1 MPTMRTLEISKD
13 FTLDD
18 IHKIR
23 DYSYYR
29 RNEIGEEAYEKEAR
43 EDCLKGIAILN
54 QVKAQKS
61 TTPRAT

>member
-18 IHKIR
+18 IRKIR

-29 RNEIGEEAYEKEAR
+29 RNEIGEEAHEKEAR
-43 EDCLKGIAILN
+43 EDYLKGIAILN
-54 QVKAQKS
+54 QLKAQKS
-61 TTPRAT
+61 KTPRAT

>member
-18 IHKIR
+18 IRKIR

-43 EDCLKGIAILN
+43 EDYMKGIAILN
-54 QVKAQKS
+54 RLKTLKS
-61 TTPRAT
+61 KLQRAT